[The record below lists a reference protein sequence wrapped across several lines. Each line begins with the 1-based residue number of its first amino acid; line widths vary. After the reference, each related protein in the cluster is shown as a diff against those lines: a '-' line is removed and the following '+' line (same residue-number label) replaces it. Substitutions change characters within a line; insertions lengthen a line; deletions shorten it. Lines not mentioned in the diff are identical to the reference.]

1 VVRSIKIFR
10 MVTCLAVP
18 FLTFSAS
25 PVFGQTGNVQM
36 FPTTQEGFYAAAQN
50 FANCSGHLTFVASLA
65 KRFERNDAAT
75 AFEDLARGWEVAGM
89 FLLAESMS
97 SERETETEE
106 TFKYMVASK
115 VTFMKA
121 QYEADPV
128 GSLKDFNN
136 DFEKN
141 CKPLAETQKKIIEL
155 MRRG

>member
-1 VVRSIKIFR
+1 MTNLIECAGKISSFAA
-10 MVTCLAVP
+10 LLL
-18 FLTFSAS
+18 FLSAS
-25 PVFGQTGNVQM
+25 SVYGQTPNEQKL
-36 FPTTQEGFYAAAQN
+36 PTTQEGFYAAAQN

-75 AFEDLARGWEVAGM
+75 AFEDFARGWELAGM

-97 SERETETEE
+97 PERQTKTEE
-106 TFKYMVASK
+106 VFNSMVYSK
-115 VTFMKA
+115 ITYMKA
-121 QYEADPV
+121 QYETDPV
-128 GSLKDFNN
+128 ESLNEFNN

>member
-1 VVRSIKIFR
+1 MTNLIECAGKISSFAA
-10 MVTCLAVP
+10 LLL
-18 FLTFSAS
+18 FFSAS
-25 PVFGQTGNVQM
+25 SAYGQTPNEQK
-36 FPTTQEGFYAAAQN
+36 FPATKEEFYAVAEG

-65 KRFERNDAAT
+65 KRFERKDAAT
-75 AFEDLARGWEVAGM
+75 AFEDLARGWEIAGM

-97 SERETETEE
+97 PERETETEE

-128 GSLKDFNN
+128 ESLNEFTKN
-136 DFEKN
+136 FEEN
-141 CKPLAETQKKIIEL
+141 CKPLVETQKKIIEL